1 MRKQRGV
8 LGDSDLQ
15 NGVRVAREKPGFD
28 SDPYFDLI
36 GEGEGEMDDVLEVS
50 KMEWMVGSSLPELRN
65 LGKRVGVRGG

>member
-1 MRKQRGV
+1 M
-8 LGDSDLQ
+8 
-15 NGVRVAREKPGFD
+15 AREKPGFD